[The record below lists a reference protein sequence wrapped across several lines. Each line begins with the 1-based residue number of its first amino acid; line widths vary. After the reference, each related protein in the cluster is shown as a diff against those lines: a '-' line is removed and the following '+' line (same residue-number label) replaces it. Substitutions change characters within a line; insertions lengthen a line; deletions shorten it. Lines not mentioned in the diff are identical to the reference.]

1 MIYKSVSR
9 RPDNLQDFIMQEES
23 LQDEQRQSMINETI
37 SPRATLLLSDHV
49 HVQHRNLNDNATY
62 TEQIRQLS
70 DMSSNDIG
78 NIYGKTIDEIPNN
91 NIMCVQSKNTNAHA
105 QTARQSVKDNFIVA
119 RSESEANYNVND
131 KTCIKCIAVKQ
142 KRMWDSSSYAQK
154 RRAQE
159 LVNSRKARH
168 DDAFLRRN
176 VINPN
181 KQNYPNQSADYELNK
196 HVISPNHESYKHDHL
211 LSRNI
216 GMLEDLKYKYLLKIT
231 IILISMK
238 L

>member
-1 MIYKSVSR
+1 MIYRSVSR
-9 RPDNLQDFIMQEES
+9 RPNNLQDFIMQEES
-23 LQDEQRQSMINETI
+23 QQDEQRQSMINETI
-37 SPRATLLLSDHV
+37 SPRATALHSDHV
-49 HVQHRNLNDNATY
+49 HVQHRNLNDNAAY

-70 DMSSNDIG
+70 DMSSNDIR
-78 NIYGKTIDEIPNN
+78 NIYGKTSDEIPNN

-119 RSESEANYNVND
+119 RSESEANCVND

-142 KRMWDSSSYAQK
+142 KRMLDSSSYTQK
-154 RRAQE
+154 RREQE
-159 LVNSRKARH
+159 LVNSRKTRH
-168 DDAFLRRN
+168 DDSFLRRN
-176 VINPN
+176 VLNPN
-181 KQNYPNQSADYELNK
+181 KQNYPNRSTDYEFNK
-196 HVISPNHESYKHDHL
+196 QHVQSLNHESYKMHDY

-216 GMLEDLKYKYLLKIT
+216 GMLEDLKYLLKII